1 MITVTIEDNTHGAF
15 RTVHRRPGDD
25 GAEEV
30 VAAQDLAWNRLHL
43 SRSL

>member
-1 MITVTIEDNTHGAF
+1 MKLYTHGAF

-30 VAAQDLAWNRLHL
+30 VAAQEFRMESATLEP
-43 SRSL
+43 SL